1 MSLWTWMRQRE
12 RAHRR
17 PMPVYIGGI
26 HGPSTKPDHVL
37 ARGGDKAALERIGHS
52 TAEPSRVMTKALP
65 DCPKLLVSG
74 EYRLIDRQSHQI
86 MAYGQRVVHMV
97 TGYFGT
103 IEWGCPPA
111 HDGGEGTVHV
121 RWVGAGHL
129 SPVPPSQ
136 LGLKWSHGDD
146 LP

>member
-26 HGPSTKPDHVL
+26 HGPS
-37 ARGGDKAALERIGHS
+37 A
-52 TAEPSRVMTKALP
+52 AEPNRVMTKALP